1 MRMRRHVLKLLVLLT
16 VGVVAPASAGQFVD
30 GVATPNSAC
39 PYERARL
46 EAAGYQTITVTEGDF
61 VGGSLF
67 DPSRRTSFLA
77 P

>member
-1 MRMRRHVLKLLVLLT
+1 MRRHVLRLLVLLT

-30 GVATPNSAC
+30 GAAARDSGC

-46 EAAGYQTITVTEGDF
+46 EAAGYQTITVTEGDP
-61 VGGSLF
+61 VAGSLF
-67 DPSRRTSFLA
+67 DPGRRSAFLA